1 MPPKNKPLTKSEL
14 AAYESKRDL
23 AAELL
28 QSVREMK
35 AGQLHG
41 VSSPGCARQPV
52 FRSLDSCP
60 WSCGRR
66 AVGGISLQFIPAYSR
81 KELFMK
87 VTDLM
92 TEAASLPVEER
103 ARLVD
108 SLLQTLNPPDE
119 ANTPAWLA
127 VARRRLDDLDTGRV
141 KAIPGEEVLERVR
154 RRLGK

>member
-1 MPPKNKPLTKSEL
+1 MS
-14 AAYESKRDL
+14 
-23 AAELL
+23 
-28 QSVREMK
+28 
-35 AGQLHG
+35 
-41 VSSPGCARQPV
+41 
-52 FRSLDSCP
+52 
-60 WSCGRR
+60 
-66 AVGGISLQFIPAYSR
+66 GISLQFISAYSR

-119 ANTPAWLA
+119 ANTSAWLA

-154 RRLGK
+154 RRLGQ